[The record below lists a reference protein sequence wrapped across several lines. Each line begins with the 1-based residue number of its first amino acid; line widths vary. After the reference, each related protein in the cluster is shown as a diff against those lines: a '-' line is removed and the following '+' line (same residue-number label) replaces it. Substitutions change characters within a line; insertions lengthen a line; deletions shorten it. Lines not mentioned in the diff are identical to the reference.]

1 MIDRMRG
8 ENEELQRNLQANER
22 ALSQLKEDYEHTYRI
37 IEQLR
42 EEAQN
47 KANPTEGAGSLEQHQ
62 EIEQLKTEK
71 AELIKKL
78 KERESNRASSEGVE
92 IEGSDRGEALRELR
106 AENEGLVHQ
115 LYDIDQE
122 RLRLREELQAES
134 GKVKALELQ
143 LQGQPSLGNTGSN
156 KEFERLKSENLELK
170 KQLINRSTASS
181 SEGRGPGSSGKLLEE
196 QVGILTAENGRLKE
210 DRMRAMIDL
219 ERFKKMDESLKMV
232 REENYILKEKNH
244 GLEADIGKLW
254 KEEEAIKQH
263 SSNLIENLREE
274 NRQLKEAASKRGP
287 QHEEENRHSSEG
299 LRAEKADLEQRL
311 AAGERERDGLKRLVE
326 EQKRQMAAVSK
337 QAPQAGSVQTSEEYQ
352 KVLKE
357 RYLLQQKV
365 ALLEEREKDLL
376 ENEANKE
383 QMIGSLKLEIGRLE
397 QEGVQAGQR

>member
-47 KANPTEGAGSLEQHQ
+47 KANPTEGGGSLEQHQ

-181 SEGRGPGSSGKLLEE
+181 SEGRGLGSSGKLLEE

-232 REENYILKEKNH
+232 REENHILKEKNH

-254 KEEEAIKQH
+254 KEEAAIKQH
-263 SSNLIENLREE
+263 SSNLIDLLREE

-287 QHEEENRHSSEG
+287 QHGEENRHSSEG

-326 EQKRQMAAVSK
+326 EQKRQMAALSR
-337 QAPQAGSVQTSEEYQ
+337 QAPQTGSVQTSEEYQ